1 MADGSIT
8 FSVWLDADEAE
19 KELNSVKKKIL
30 ELQTELSSQQK
41 VKGGLEERL
50 ASAGVAADEAK
61 AKLQELIQAGASPAQ
76 IRAQESIVKGLDKE
90 FETAA
95 AAVDKQNAKIDETN
109 AKLAAQSEL
118 YGQLQQ
124 NALGLAGATDAAGA
138 SAADAGAQAAQAGL
152 EAQKAGSQGVE
163 AAQAS
168 GSATDALASKL
179 DKMTSRIAG
188 LAKRVLFFS
197 LFTRAFR
204 SFREYVGKALES
216 SDEFTAAMA
225 RLKGALATG
234 FQPIFTAVLPAI
246 IALINV
252 LAKAAAMIASFVSM
266 LFGSTVDA
274 SAAAAESLN
283 NEADALDAVGG
294 GAAKASKQLASFDQI
309 NRLDDSSGGGGGGGG
324 SALGNKL
331 DFTGAIKSQLDELE
345 IYLSGA
351 LLALGAI
358 LTFTGANIPL
368 GLGLMVVGAL
378 GLASALK
385 ADWNTMPANIK
396 RALTRTMGILG
407 GAALVIGAILT
418 FSGANLPLGIGLMVA
433 GAAALGTAAA
443 LNWNTIKNKLQGQ
456 FGNIVAIASAGL
468 LVVGMVLAFSG
479 ASLPLGIGLMVAGA
493 VGLASVAAL
502 NWEKIKTELQGQ
514 FGGIVAIASAGLL
527 VLGLIL
533 ALSGAALPLGIGLMV
548 AGAAGLATVAAL
560 NWDKIK
566 TELQGQFSNIVA
578 IASGGLLVLGLIL
591 ALSGVA
597 LPLGIALMVAG
608 AAGLATVTAINWDA
622 VKEEI
627 SGAWSRIS
635 AWWSA
640 NVAPI
645 FTVGWWQAR
654 WNSIL
659 SGFTATWQELKTSIE
674 TSWNNLKTWWDG
686 LTLKAPTV
694 TGGTTVNDN
703 GFSHSAGKLDIPHL
717 ATGAVIPPNS
727 EFLAV
732 LGDQSSGTNIEA
744 PLDTIVSAFRQAMN
758 FGGTGQEITVKVY
771 LDSREIYSGQQS
783 YIRAMGV

>member
-152 EAQKAGSQGVE
+152 EAQKAGSEGVE
-163 AAQAS
+163 AALAS

-204 SFREYVGKALES
+204 SFREYVGKALETS
-216 SDEFTAAMA
+216 NEFTAAMA
-225 RLKGALATG
+225 RLKGALATA
-234 FQPIFTAVLPAI
+234 FQPIFTFVLPPLI
-246 IALINV
+246 FLINY
-252 LAKAAAMIASFVSM
+252 LAKIAAAIASFVSM
-266 LFGSTVDA
+266 LFGTTVEA

-283 NEADALDAVGG
+283 SEADALGKVGG
-294 GAAKASKQLASFDQI
+294 GAAKASKQLAAFDQI
-309 NRLDDSSGGGGGGGG
+309 NRLDDNAGGGGGGG

-358 LTFTGANIPL
+358 LTFTGINIPL
-368 GLGLMVVGAL
+368 GLGLMAVGAI

-396 RALTRTMGILG
+396 RALTRTLGILG

-493 VGLASVAAL
+493 AGLASVAAL
-502 NWEKIKTELQGQ
+502 NWDKIKTELQGQ
-514 FGGIVAIASAGLL
+514 FGNIVAIASGGLL

-533 ALSGAALPLGIGLMV
+533 TLSGAALPLGIGLMA

-566 TELQGQFSNIVA
+566 TELQGQFGNIVA

-645 FTVGWWQAR
+645 FTAGWWQAR

-686 LTLKAPTV
+686 LTLKSPTV
-694 TGGTTVNDN
+694 TGGTTVNNN

-744 PLDTIVSAFRQAMN
+744 PLDTMVNAFRQALRS
-758 FGGTGQEITVKVY
+758 GETEKPIVVKVY
-771 LDSREIYSGQQS
+771 LDSREIYNGQQN

>member
-19 KELNSVKKKIL
+19 KELSAVKKKIL
-30 ELQTELSSQQK
+30 DLRAELSSQQK

-50 ASAGVAADEAK
+50 AAAGVAADEAK
-61 AKLQELIQAGASPAQ
+61 AKLQELMQTGASSAQ
-76 IRAQESIVKGLDKE
+76 IRAQESIVKGLDKD
-90 FETAA
+90 FEAAA

-109 AKLAAQSEL
+109 AKLAAQNEL

-124 NALGLAGATDAAGA
+124 NALASGAAAEEAGGQGANAAH
-138 SAADAGAQAAQAGL
+138 
-152 EAQKAGSQGVE
+152 E
-163 AAQAS
+163 S
-168 GSATDALASKL
+168 GSATDALSAKL
-179 DKMTSRIAG
+179 DKLTSRIAG

-197 LFTRAFR
+197 LFTRMFQAFR
-204 SFREYVGKALES
+204 TYVGKALNTSE
-216 SDEFTAAMA
+216 EFTAAMA

-246 IALINV
+246 IALINI
-252 LAKAAAMIASFVSM
+252 LARAAAMIASFVSM

-283 NEADALDAVGG
+283 DEADALGKVGG

-309 NRLDDSSGGGGGGGG
+309 NQLSDSSGGGGGGG
-324 SALGNKL
+324 SIANKL
-331 DFTGAIKSQLDELE
+331 DFTGAIKSQLSELE
-345 IYLSGA
+345 IYRSGL

-368 GLGLMVVGAL
+368 GLGLMAVGAL
-378 GLASALK
+378 GLASALREN
-385 ADWNTMPANIK
+385 WNTMPDNIK
-396 RALTRTMGILG
+396 RVLTRTLGLLG
-407 GAALVIGAILT
+407 GATLVIGAILT

-443 LNWNTIKNKLQGQ
+443 LNWYTIKNKLQGQ

-468 LVVGMVLAFSG
+468 LVVGLVLAMSG
-479 ASLPLGIGLMVAGA
+479 AS
-493 VGLASVAAL
+493 
-502 NWEKIKTELQGQ
+502 
-514 FGGIVAIASAGLL
+514 
-527 VLGLIL
+527 
-533 ALSGAALPLGIGLMV
+533 LPLGIGLMV

-566 TELQGQFSNIVA
+566 NELQGQFGNIVA
-578 IASGGLLVLGLIL
+578 IASAGLLVLGLIL

-597 LPLGIALMVAG
+597 LPLGIALMAAG
-608 AAGLATVTAINWDA
+608 AAGLATVTAVNWDA
-622 VKEEI
+622 VKERV
-627 SGAWSRIS
+627 SGAWDSIVS
-635 AWWSA
+635 WWRS

-645 FTVGWWQAR
+645 FTTGWWQGR

-659 SGFTATWQELKTSIE
+659 DGFSETWRQLKEKVETAWQ
-674 TSWNNLKTWWDG
+674 NLKAWWDG
-686 LTLKAPTV
+686 LTLQAPTV
-694 TGGTTVNDN
+694 TGGTTVNT
-703 GFSHSAGKLDIPHL
+703 GGYSHSSGKIDIPHL
-717 ATGAVIPPNS
+717 ASGAVIPPNR

-744 PLDTIVSAFRQAMN
+744 PLDTMVSAFRQAMAA
-758 FGGTGQEITVKVY
+758 GGPGQEFTVKVY
-771 LDSREIYSGQQS
+771 LDSREIYSGQQR

>member
-41 VKGGLEERL
+41 VKSALEERL
-50 ASAGVAADEAK
+50 AAAGVAADEAK
-61 AKLQELIQAGASPAQ
+61 AKLQELLQAGASPAR
-76 IRAQESIVKGLDKE
+76 IREQEAIVKGLDKE
-90 FETAA
+90 FEAAA

-109 AKLAAQSEL
+109 AKLSAQNEL

-124 NALGLAGATDAAGA
+124 NALASGAAA
-138 SAADAGAQAAQAGL
+138 
-152 EAQKAGSQGVE
+152 EEAGSQGAR
-163 AAQAS
+163 AAQES
-168 GSATDALASKL
+168 GNATSALSAKL
-179 DKMTSRIAG
+179 DKLTSRIAG

-197 LFTRAFR
+197 LFTRAFQ
-204 SFREYVGKALES
+204 SFRNYVGKALNTSE
-216 SDEFTAAMA
+216 EFTAAMA

-246 IALINV
+246 IALINI
-252 LAKAAAMIASFVSM
+252 LARAAAMIASFVSM
-266 LFGSTVDA
+266 LFGSTVEA

-283 NEADALDAVGG
+283 DEADALGNVGG

-309 NRLDDSSGGGGGGGG
+309 NQLSDNAGGGGGGG
-324 SALGNKL
+324 SLANKL
-331 DFTGAIKSQLDELE
+331 DFTGAIKSQMSELE

-368 GLGLMVVGAL
+368 GLGLMAVGAL
-378 GLASALK
+378 GLASALRENW
-385 ADWNTMPANIK
+385 DTMPDNIK
-396 RALTRTMGILG
+396 RALTRTMGLLG

-418 FSGANLPLGIGLMVA
+418 FSGANIPLGIGLMVA
-433 GAAALGTAAA
+433 GAAALGTAVA

-468 LVVGMVLAFSG
+468 LVVGLVLAMSG

-493 VGLASVAAL
+493 AGLATVAAL
-502 NWEKIKTELQGQ
+502 NWDKIKNELQGQ
-514 FGGIVAIASAGLL
+514 FGGIAAIASAGLL

-560 NWDKIK
+560 NWNKIQ
-566 TELQGQFSNIVA
+566 TELQGQFGNIVA
-578 IASGGLLVLGLIL
+578 IASAGLLVLGLIL

-608 AAGLATVTAINWDA
+608 AAGLATVTAVNWDA
-622 VKEEI
+622 VKEKI
-627 SGAWSRIS
+627 SGAWDDIVS
-635 AWWSA
+635 WWRT

-645 FTVGWWQAR
+645 FTAGWWQGR

-659 SGFTATWQELKTSIE
+659 DGFSETWRQLKEKVETAWQ
-674 TSWNNLKTWWDG
+674 NLKAWWDG
-686 LTLKAPTV
+686 LTLQAPTV
-694 TGGTTVNDN
+694 TGGTTVNT
-703 GFSHSAGKLDIPHL
+703 GGYSHSSGKIDIPHL
-717 ATGAVIPPNS
+717 ASGAVIPPNR

-732 LGDQSSGTNIEA
+732 LGDQNSGTNIEA
-744 PLDTIVSAFRQAMN
+744 PLDTMVSAFRQAMN
-758 FGGTGQEITVKVY
+758 SGGTGQEITVKVY
-771 LDSREIYSGQQS
+771 LDSREIYNGQQS